1 MDTDDVE
8 PAGSEP
14 AAPADAHHDLPD
26 APTAAATAAAADAN
40 STSAAAAA
48 NDAGNAQL
56 RLDNVGTWT
65 TAKQLKGMLASASVA
80 GVRKLKKLPKQ
91 DFAFVYFE
99 TSTQREAAEARLSG
113 YPWKGGALAVRRAV
127 PLDPYR
133 HIKKQ
138 RVDEAGG
145 GAAGPGDAAA
155 AAAGS
160 ADASSSA
167 AAPAAADP
175 RPVGVCFAWQK
186 GKCKHGDRCRF
197 AHSND
202 PSAVAPPPPVG
213 EFFVAPTDAPPMPE
227 NAADCVTPWRGI
239 AYPDQLAKK
248 RAAMLTVLQT
258 LPKQM
263 RAAQRSAEPAQRPR
277 YDALSWLQP
286 SRLAEHGGAPCSLA
300 EVVPSPRLKG
310 YRNKCEFTIG
320 KGADGNA
327 CVGYQLGKGKL
338 GQTMVGAP
346 TDCTNVPPE
355 MLAAVAVIQ
364 EWLLRDGQLATFDKW
379 GKGGVWRQ
387 IVARLA
393 FASTVAADGAAA
405 AGAARPPP
413 TRRRRRCSS
422 WLTRRCARARARRMR
437 RNVRRCARRS
447 MRSQRRSRRVRSR
460 RRRRCRSRC
469 AWRRCARTRAASTS
483 RRRTRCRCSRSSA
496 RRITSSRCAGSAS
509 ACRPPPS
516 SR

>member
-1 MDTDDVE
+1 
-8 PAGSEP
+8 
-14 AAPADAHHDLPD
+14 
-26 APTAAATAAAADAN
+26 
-40 STSAAAAA
+40 
-48 NDAGNAQL
+48 
-56 RLDNVGTWT
+56 
-65 TAKQLKGMLASASVA
+65 
-80 GVRKLKKLPKQ
+80 
-91 DFAFVYFE
+91 
-99 TSTQREAAEARLSG
+99 
-113 YPWKGGALAVRRAV
+113 
-127 PLDPYR
+127 
-133 HIKKQ
+133 
-138 RVDEAGG
+138 
-145 GAAGPGDAAA
+145 
-155 AAAGS
+155 
-160 ADASSSA
+160 
-167 AAPAAADP
+167 
-175 RPVGVCFAWQK
+175 
-186 GKCKHGDRCRF
+186 
-197 AHSND
+197 
-202 PSAVAPPPPVG
+202 
-213 EFFVAPTDAPPMPE
+213 MPE

-286 SRLAEHGGAPCSLA
+286 SRLAEHGGAPCALA

-405 AGAARPPP
+405 ADAPPTLLLVVDAAVREGEGEENAAERAAVRAQVDALAAALQARPLAPPSTLSLALRVAEVRTHAGGQHIEKEDAVPLQPIFGPPHYEQPLCGLRFRVSPAAFFQVNVAAAEQLIALLRSQCGLSERTVLLDVCCGTGTIGLSMATAVRRVIGIELSDAAVADARANAALNEIDNATFLASKAEAAIKRVLTGLTAEDRQHLVAIVDPPRAGLHNDVVKALRACEPLARLLYVSCHAPGFVANAVQLCRPTSKAYAGAPFEPKHAWPLDLFPDTEHTELVVLLERPPP
-413 TRRRRRCSS
+413 PPVFV
-422 WLTRRCARARARRMR
+422 AG
-437 RNVRRCARRS
+437 
-447 MRSQRRSRRVRSR
+447 QRV
-460 RRRRCRSRC
+460 
-469 AWRRCARTRAASTS
+469 APVPAA
-483 RRRTRCRCSRSSA
+483 A
-496 RRITSSRCAGSAS
+496 EAA
-509 ACRPPPS
+509 PPPAAEAEAPKEETA
-516 SR
+516 